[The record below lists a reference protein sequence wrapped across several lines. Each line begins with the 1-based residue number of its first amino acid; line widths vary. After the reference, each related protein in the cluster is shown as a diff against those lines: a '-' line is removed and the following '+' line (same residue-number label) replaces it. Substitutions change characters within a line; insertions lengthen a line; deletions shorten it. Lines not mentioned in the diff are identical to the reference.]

1 MSNPFVGEIRLVGF
15 NFAPAGWAFCQGQ
28 LLSIAQNTALFSVL
42 GTYYGG
48 DGRSTF
54 ALPDL
59 QDATVMGTDQSGVFP
74 YVGESGGA
82 ASVTLTQ
89 TQIPSHTHGV
99 LASPTPGTTSDP
111 NNASF
116 AIPRVGRVTEAA
128 YGTAGSVPLAPNAFA
143 VTGGNQ
149 PHNNM
154 QPSLAL
160 NYIIAL
166 QGVYPPRS

>member
-15 NFAPAGWAFCQGQ
+15 TFAPTGWAFCQGQ
-28 LLSIAQNTALFSVL
+28 LLSISQNTALFSLL
-42 GTYYGG
+42 GTWYGG

-54 ALPDL
+54 ALPNL
-59 QDATVMGTDQSGVFP
+59 QDATAMGTDQSGQFP

-82 ASVTLTQ
+82 ASVALTQ
-89 TQIPSHTHGV
+89 SQIPAHTHGV
-99 LASPTPGTTSDP
+99 LATPTPGTTSDP
-111 NNASF
+111 TNASF

-128 YGTAGSVPLAPNAFA
+128 YGAPASVPLAPNAFG
-143 VTGGNQ
+143 VTGDGQ
-149 PHNNM
+149 PHNNI

-166 QGVYPPRS
+166 QGVFPPRS